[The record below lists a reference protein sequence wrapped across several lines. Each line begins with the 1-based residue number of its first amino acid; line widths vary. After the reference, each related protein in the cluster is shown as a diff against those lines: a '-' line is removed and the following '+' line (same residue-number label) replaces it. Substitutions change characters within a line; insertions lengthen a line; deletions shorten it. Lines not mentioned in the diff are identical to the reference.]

1 MYVYALCVLIIIM
14 VVLFAF
20 FYSKGIKRVKI
31 RRLLK
36 KYQCYEVDE
45 RIDETEK
52 IFFLALCNAFKGTSL
67 LIMTKVRLVDF
78 IRVSPDIKKR
88 YDISLLQHVLQRRC
102 DFVVIDSLNFSVK
115 AIVELDIKP
124 YLSYENKQKNMLFNI
139 IITQTGIP
147 LLRPRSV
154 KQVDNVATAILNMMM
169 K

>member
-52 IFFLALCNAFKGTSL
+52 SFF
-67 LIMTKVRLVDF
+67 
-78 IRVSPDIKKR
+78 
-88 YDISLLQHVLQRRC
+88 
-102 DFVVIDSLNFSVK
+102 
-115 AIVELDIKP
+115 
-124 YLSYENKQKNMLFNI
+124 
-139 IITQTGIP
+139 
-147 LLRPRSV
+147 
-154 KQVDNVATAILNMMM
+154 
-169 K
+169 

>member
-1 MYVYALCVLIIIM
+1 M
-14 VVLFAF
+14 
-20 FYSKGIKRVKI
+20 KI

-45 RIDETEK
+45 RIDEAEK

-78 IRVSPDIKKR
+78 IRVSPEIKKR
-88 YDISLLQHVLQRRC
+88 YDISLLQHVLLWRC
-102 DFVVIDSLNFSVK
+102 EFVVVNSQDFSVK

-124 YLSYENKQKNMLFNI
+124 YPSYENKQKNMLFNI
-139 IITQTGIP
+139 IISLTGIP

-154 KQVDNVATAILNMMM
+154 KQVDNVATAILKMMM